1 MTLISN
7 KNKFICIKNVK
18 VAETS
23 IEIISNILFTNRIL
37 YYYNNFILTLNY
49 N

>member
-7 KNKFICIKNVK
+7 KNKFICIKNLK
-18 VAETS
+18 VVET
-23 IEIISNILFTNRIL
+23 IEITSNILFTNIIL